1 MAGAQ
6 TFRLEP
12 PRLRTTDDPGEQR
25 HTTWFELYFDL
36 VFVGALAELATG
48 LAKDPSPAVF
58 ARFAG
63 LFVVVS
69 WAWTGFTMYANR
81 FDTDDVIYRLSK
93 SAAALAVAA
102 LAIQIPGVIS
112 GDGGTAGFAAAY
124 VVVRLILIAMYIRAR
139 RHVHDQGRRLIDIYI
154 SAFLLTTGLW
164 LVSIAVPGPYRYM
177 LWGLALAIDLTT
189 PPRAWRTLRAAPV
202 VVSHV
207 TDRFGTFF
215 IIVLGESVVA
225 DAVRVSTF
233 AGRLV
238 LAALLLGLAAFGGGI
253 TPVAFIVIV
262 CSAVVG
268 QLLLEAFTFPVGAAT
283 IWEPPEVAEE
293 GAG

>member
-154 SAFLLTTGLW
+154 SAFLLTTELSP
-164 LVSIAVPGPYRYM
+164 VSIKATGRSRY
-177 LWGLALAIDLTT
+177 
-189 PPRAWRTLRAAPV
+189 V
-202 VVSHV
+202 V
-207 TDRFGTFF
+207 
-215 IIVLGESVVA
+215 
-225 DAVRVSTF
+225 
-233 AGRLV
+233 GRLGHSFD
-238 LAALLLGLAAFGGGI
+238 LSTAQRSCG
-253 TPVAFIVIV
+253 
-262 CSAVVG
+262 
-268 QLLLEAFTFPVGAAT
+268 
-283 IWEPPEVAEE
+283 
-293 GAG
+293 